1 MKRGDAVK
9 LKPFCRDRDRVA
21 IVVEDQCGGFI
32 KIVFA
37 DTGEKV
43 TALVNNL
50 MVLNEK
56 RRPSKT

>member
-1 MKRGDAVK
+1 MKRGDLVK
-9 LKPFCRDRDRVA
+9 LKPFCKDRDRVA
-21 IVVEDQCGGFI
+21 LVVEEQFGGFI

-50 MVLNEK
+50 IILNK
-56 RRPSKT
+56 

>member
-21 IVVEDQCGGFI
+21 IVVEDQCGGFT
-32 KIVFA
+32 KIIFA

-43 TALVNNL
+43 AVLVNNL
-50 MVLNEK
+50 MVLNAK
-56 RRPSKT
+56 G

>member
-21 IVVEDQCGGFI
+21 IVVEDQCGGFT
-32 KIVFA
+32 KIIFA

-43 TALVNNL
+43 AAYGV
-50 MVLNEK
+50 E
-56 RRPSKT
+56 

>member
-1 MKRGDAVK
+1 MKRGDLVK

>member
-1 MKRGDAVK
+1 MKRGDLVK

-21 IVVEDQCGGFI
+21 IVVEEQCGGFT
-32 KIVFA
+32 KIIFA

-43 TALVNNL
+43 AALVNNL

-56 RRPSKT
+56 GRPSKT

>member
-1 MKRGDAVK
+1 MKRGDLVK

-21 IVVEDQCGGFI
+21 IVVEDQCGGVT
-32 KIVFA
+32 KIIFA

-43 TALVNNL
+43 AVLVNNL